1 MKLGKY
7 IQNLLQENETVI
19 VPGFGA
25 FVSVY
30 EPAEIDEQS
39 DEIKPPTKAITFNP
53 KIRNN
58 DGLLADAIAKK
69 EGISHFEALKKVEDE
84 RDEIIYQLDK
94 GEKVTLENA
103 GVLFLDERNE
113 IQFAPSEG
121 KKLFSETFG
130 LEETSLKDEPEPVPE
145 EIPEEKE
152 ITETTSVEEPFEE
165 QIPEAEAESTEQEP
179 EEKPEPKTAPGSLSD
194 EPETTEKKKKG
205 WLWFLLILIPIVA
218 AGIFILLKNDG
229 VKEQPPVA
237 EVAENE
243 PPAEEIPAEEEASEP
258 LPVAGVDSVQTDSIQ
273 TDSVEAAQADSLQ
286 IQEITIDSAHYVKPD
301 TSMFYLVGG
310 SFKEA
315 KNANKYFRK
324 LENEGHEPFHLGKQ
338 GSFYIVGIDIFDNE
352 IEAYGAQYNFLD
364 KYPDSG
370 VWVFIPE

>member
-25 FVSVY
+25 FVLVDK
-30 EPAEIDEQS
+30 PAEINEQS
-39 DEIKPPTKAITFNP
+39 GEIKPPSKAVTFNP

-58 DGLLADAIAKK
+58 DGLLVDAIADK
-69 EGISHFEALKKVEDE
+69 EGISHFEALKKIEDE

-94 GEKVTLENA
+94 GEKVNLENT
-103 GVLFLDERNE
+103 GILFLTENNQ
-113 IQFAPSEG
+113 IQFESSEG
-121 KKLFSETFG
+121 KKLFFETFG
-130 LEETSLKDEPEPVPE
+130 LEDTSVKDAPEPV
-145 EIPEEKE
+145 
-152 ITETTSVEEPFEE
+152 
-165 QIPEAEAESTEQEP
+165 Q
-179 EEKPEPKTAPGSLSD
+179 EEKPEEEEITENTNEEEPPEEQIAEKQDVEEAPKK
-194 EPETTEKKKKG
+194 EPEPEAVPYSLPEEPEKPDKKKKG

-237 EVAENE
+237 EITEDE
-243 PPAEEIPAEEEASEP
+243 PPAEEIPAEEEASDP
-258 LPVAGVDSVQTDSIQ
+258 LPVTGVDSIQPDSSASPQQDTIQ
-273 TDSVEAAQADSLQ
+273 T
-286 IQEITIDSAHYVKPD
+286 QEETIDSTYYVKPD
-301 TSMFYLVGG
+301 SSMFYLVGG

-324 LENEGHEPFHLGKQ
+324 LDDEGFEPFHLGKQ
-338 GSFYIVGIDIFDNE
+338 GSFFIVGIDIFDNE

-364 KYPDSG
+364 KHPGSG
-370 VWVFIPE
+370 VWIFIPE

>member
-30 EPAEIDEQS
+30 KPAEIDEQS
-39 DEIKPPTKAITFNP
+39 DEIKPPSKAITFNP

-58 DGLLADAIAKK
+58 DGLLVDAIANK
-69 EGISHFEALKKVEDE
+69 EGISHFEALKKIEDE

-94 GEKVTLENA
+94 EEKVTLENA
-103 GVLFLDERNE
+103 GVLFLDESNE
-113 IQFAPSEG
+113 IQFEPSEG

-145 EIPEEKE
+145 QIPEEEK
-152 ITETTSVEEPFEE
+152 ITETTGVEEPPEE
-165 QIPEAEAESTEQEP
+165 QIPEGESTEQEF
-179 EEKPEPKTAPGSLSD
+179 EKEPEPETVPHSLPD
-194 EPETTEKKKKG
+194 EPEKPEKKKKG

-218 AGIFILLKNDG
+218 AVIFILLKDDV

-237 EVAENE
+237 EVTENE
-243 PPAEEIPAEEEASEP
+243 PPAEEIPAEEETSES
-258 LPVAGVDSVQTDSIQ
+258 LPVTGEDSVQTDSVETVQ
-273 TDSVEAAQADSLQ
+273 EDSVQ
-286 IQEITIDSAHYVKPD
+286 IEEITIDSAHYLKPD
-301 TSMFYLVGG
+301 TTMFYLVGG

-338 GSFYIVGIDIFDNE
+338 GSYYIVGIDIFDNE

-364 KYPDSG
+364 KYPGSG

>member
-1 MKLGKY
+1 VKLGKY

-30 EPAEIDEQS
+30 KPAEIDEQS
-39 DEIKPPTKAITFNP
+39 DEIKPPAKAITFNP

-58 DGLLADAIAKK
+58 DGLLVDAIANK
-69 EGISHFEALKKVEDE
+69 EGISHIEALKKVEDE

-94 GEKVTLENA
+94 GEKVNLENT
-103 GVLFLDERNE
+103 GVLFLDKNNE
-113 IQFAPSEG
+113 IQFEPSEG
-121 KKLFSETFG
+121 KKLFPETFG
-130 LEETSLKDEPEPVPE
+130 LEETSLKDEPEPE
-145 EIPEEKE
+145 PEEKAE
-152 ITETTSVEEPFEE
+152 ITETSSEEYTFKE
-165 QIPEAEAESTEQEP
+165 QFSEASDAGQETEKEPKPVSDPLPDEP
-179 EEKPEPKTAPGSLSD
+179 EEP
-194 EPETTEKKKKG
+194 EKKKKG
-205 WLWFLLILIPIVA
+205 WLWFLLILIPIAA
-218 AGIFILLKNDG
+218 AGIFILLKDDV
-229 VKEQPPVA
+229 VKEESPVA
-237 EVAENE
+237 EIAENE
-243 PPAEEIPAEEEASEP
+243 PPAKNIPIEEKDSEP
-258 LPVAGVDSVQTDSIQ
+258 LPVTGVDSVQTDSVETVQ
-273 TDSVEAAQADSLQ
+273 EDSVQ
-286 IQEITIDSAHYVKPD
+286 IEEITIDSAHYVKPD

-315 KNANKYFRK
+315 KNANKYFSK
-324 LENEGHEPFHLGKQ
+324 LENEGYEPFHLGKQ

>member
-1 MKLGKY
+1 VKLGKY

-25 FVSVY
+25 FVLVY
-30 EPAEIDEQS
+30 KSAEIDEQS

-58 DGLLADAIAKK
+58 DGLLVDAIANK
-69 EGISHFEALKKVEDE
+69 EGISYFEALKKIEYQ

-103 GVLFLDERNE
+103 GVLFLDKNNE
-113 IQFAPSEG
+113 IQFEPSAG

-145 EIPEEKE
+145 EKPVEEGITEIRSEEPPEEH
-152 ITETTSVEEPFEE
+152 ISETQDAEP
-165 QIPEAEAESTEQEP
+165 QPEKEP
-179 EEKPEPKTAPGSLSD
+179 EPVTVPEPLPD
-194 EPETTEKKKKG
+194 EPEKPAKKKTG
-205 WLWFLLILIPIVA
+205 WLWFLLILIPIIA
-218 AGIFILLKNDG
+218 AGIFILLKDD
-229 VKEQPPVA
+229 VAEEQPPVA
-237 EVAENE
+237 EVTENE
-243 PPAEEIPAEEEASEP
+243 PPAEEIPAEEETSEP
-258 LPVAGVDSVQTDSIQ
+258 LPVSGVDSVQTDS
-273 TDSVEAAQADSLQ
+273 VETVQADSIQ
-286 IQEITIDSAHYVKPD
+286 IQEITIDSAQYVKPD

-324 LENEGHEPFHLGKQ
+324 LENDGYEPFHLGKQ

-364 KYPDSG
+364 KFPDSG